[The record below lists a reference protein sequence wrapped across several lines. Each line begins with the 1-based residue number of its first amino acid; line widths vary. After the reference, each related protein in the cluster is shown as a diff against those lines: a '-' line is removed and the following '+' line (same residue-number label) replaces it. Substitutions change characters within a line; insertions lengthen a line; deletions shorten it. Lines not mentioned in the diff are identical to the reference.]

1 MSLTSNWNTWDEL
14 VQTAFSAVATTTIAV
29 FEPSIPD
36 SDRVIGHPLPAPPNN
51 LMAFGSCSA
60 PHPILRI
67 TGLGANSL
75 NRTVRGLRNC
85 F

>member
-1 MSLTSNWNTWDEL
+1 MSLTSNWNTWEEL
-14 VQTAFSAVATTTIAV
+14 VQMAFSTVASTTTAV

-36 SDRVIGHPLPAPPNN
+36 STRLIGHSLPAPPNN
-51 LMAFGSCSA
+51 STAFGSCSA

-67 TGLGANSL
+67 TGLRACSL
-75 NRTVRGLRNC
+75 IRTVRGLRNC

>member
-1 MSLTSNWNTWDEL
+1 VSLTSNWNIWDEF
-14 VQTAFSAVATTTIAV
+14 VQMAFSTVASTTIAV
-29 FEPSIPD
+29 FELSIPD
-36 SDRVIGHPLPAPPNN
+36 SDRVIGHPLPAPPHN
-51 LMAFGSCSA
+51 LTAFGSCSA

-67 TGLGANSL
+67 TGRRAHSL